1 MGMCIPLIE
10 SVIWANLNESVFTPY
25 CDRVWQRAI
34 SSSPE
39 CGGAEETP
47 TSQKPLIQLYLYYVE
62 KL

>member
-34 SSSPE
+34 SSS
-39 CGGAEETP
+39 AAAQRKHQQAKN
-47 TSQKPLIQLYLYYVE
+47 TSSSSTYIM
-62 KL
+62 